1 MFFPFGRVDDLILLV
16 SAPISAPISAPFL
29 RFLRFL
35 HDFCA
40 TSAPFLRFCTHFCHL
55 IVLWIPLDSLI
66 LFFFFF
72 LVLFF
77 LPFFPHRLSFFLL
90 VGFLQVL
97 CPASVPE
104 CQIPN
109 QREGCE
115 FTFIFNIQSSFLSF
129 FSYWENHTNTL
140 NRPPLS
146 SSPDQDSVL
155 LDPCLQQEE
164 VSVTHTHF
172 HPFSGAVRLIRCIC
186 SKIRAMASTLR
197 GPQFSSTSEP
207 PTVRRLTSRIS
218 RPRRG

>member
-115 FTFIFNIQSSFLSF
+115 FTFTFIFNIQSSIFIFILFFLLGKPPKHPKSTPPYLF
-129 FSYWENHTNTL
+129 FF
-140 NRPPLS
+140 
-146 SSPDQDSVL
+146 L
-155 LDPCLQQEE
+155 LLQ
-164 VSVTHTHF
+164 
-172 HPFSGAVRLIRCIC
+172 I
-186 SKIRAMASTLR
+186 KI
-197 GPQFSSTSEP
+197 QFSWTHAFNKKKC
-207 PTVRRLTSRIS
+207 L
-218 RPRRG
+218 